1 MLKVKVFVNAKSV
14 MVNSKAYWK
23 LLQSGTSTIEWK
35 VIEYYKIGEIEM
47 ARMVPVLKG
56 DDNGLIS

>member
-1 MLKVKVFVNAKSV
+1 MSAKSV

-23 LLQSGTSTIEWK
+23 LLQSGTSTLEWK

-47 ARMVPVLKG
+47 VRMRPVLKG
-56 DDNGLIS
+56 NDNGLIN

>member
-1 MLKVKVFVNAKSV
+1 MSAKSV

-35 VIEYYKIGEIEM
+35 VIEYYKIGEIDM
-47 ARMVPVLKG
+47 VRMVPVLKG
-56 DDNGLIS
+56 NDNGLIN

>member
-1 MLKVKVFVNAKSV
+1 VNAKSV

-23 LLQSGTSTIEWK
+23 LLQSGTSTLEWK

-47 ARMVPVLKG
+47 ARMLPVLKG